1 MKPLHRF
8 AILCIHAGCLGLLA
22 IPATAQTTKYAV
34 TPAGSEFH
42 PGNYNNTYPFAG
54 ISARYQQIH
63 DAVDMGRLN
72 GGGAL
77 IMTAIGF
84 RPAAAYSIVTRT
96 WDVQFTL
103 SPTTVNAAAMST
115 TFSRNATTTPTVVLP
130 YTKFN
135 TPAGKGVGTAV
146 PNKILW
152 NFPFKQLFI
161 YTPGPGKNLLWE
173 WQSKNGNAYAL
184 TFMDACNKPPVTASA
199 RAANLGNGCTATGKS
214 SPAKAQA
221 LISSTNASLSLVNA
235 PATAQAL
242 LWIGIR
248 RTAVTG
254 PGWCSSLFVNPLVVV
269 AGTTDSTGTWKAASV
284 PAASLNTKPYWE
296 AFSQFGFADKGLVGG
311 FGLSDMAAFAGPGH
325 YGTYLSRVWSLASAN
340 GGENAA
346 TGSAGPNTGLVTLFT
361 IK

>member
-1 MKPLHRF
+1 
-8 AILCIHAGCLGLLA
+8 
-22 IPATAQTTKYAV
+22 
-34 TPAGSEFH
+34 
-42 PGNYNNTYPFAG
+42 
-54 ISARYQQIH
+54 
-63 DAVDMGRLN
+63 
-72 GGGAL
+72 
-77 IMTAIGF
+77 
-84 RPAAAYSIVTRT
+84 
-96 WDVQFTL
+96 
-103 SPTTVNAAAMST
+103 MST
-115 TFSRNATTTPTVVLP
+115 TFSSNATTTPTVVLP